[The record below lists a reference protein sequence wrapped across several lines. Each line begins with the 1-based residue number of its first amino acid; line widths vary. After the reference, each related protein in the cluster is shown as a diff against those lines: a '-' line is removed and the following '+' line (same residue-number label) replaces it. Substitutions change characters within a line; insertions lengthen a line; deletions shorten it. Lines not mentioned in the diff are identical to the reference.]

1 MQDDHG
7 NKPAQ
12 NTLERYADELSG
24 PDDYWL
30 TITDAARATRRQEIS
45 IRRWIS
51 KGLLPV
57 RKQHVGL
64 NQRTRLVRAS
74 DLAALTPIIDP
85 AGAISTERG
94 RLDLISI
101 PVQQAQIKEAQQRL
115 QAEMDSLRQ
124 GIDADIQTARETLA
138 EQESR
143 QKQLTLDLT
152 TELDRQFSRLYE
164 IFERDRSE
172 VRALMAQQEGAFRDA
187 IGNTETRLL
196 SEQIVLSQKIADF
209 AVVVTSQEE
218 KLLALSEARQHDREL
233 AREQLEAVTTQLQQ
247 EIEERE
253 QLTGHIERLETI
265 ITSQREQIAHN
276 SQIQEQLSQQ
286 LEQLTANIHELQEQ
300 SNEETVSRLTLKDQQ
315 EQLDKKVEQLERDRH
330 HLAEVQYQQSASLAA
345 IEKGLKKV
353 EQADQR
359 STRLEQTVSEIAQSI
374 RIIIDHAEVN
384 T

>member
-85 AGAISTERG
+85 AGAISTDRG
-94 RLDLISI
+94 RLDLTSI

-115 QAEMDSLRQ
+115 QSEMASLRQ
-124 GIDADIQTARETLA
+124 GIDGDIQTVRETLA
-138 EQESR
+138 EHEMR

-152 TELDRQFSRLYE
+152 TELDRQSSRLYE

-187 IGNTETRLL
+187 IGNTETRQL

-218 KLLALSEARQHDREL
+218 KLLALSKARQHDREL

-359 STRLEQTVSEIAQSI
+359 STRLEQTVSEIAQAI